1 MSRRYFPV
9 IDIEPTVYTAIAK
22 ELRKRFTGINVSE
35 EYIDTP
41 AKFPY
46 VSIEERDN
54 YPTVKHLDSS
64 NAERYATVMYEVN
77 VYSDKAGK
85 KKTVCREIMGV
96 IDKMLYGKNFTR
108 ISMSPVPNLGNG
120 TIYRLTAR
128 YEAVT
133 DGKNSYRK

>member
-1 MSRRYFPV
+1 M
-9 IDIEPTVYTAIAK
+9 IDIERKIYTPIA
-22 ELRKRFTGINVSE
+22 ETLRKRFPGISVSG
-35 EYIDTP
+35 EYVNAP
-41 AKFPY
+41 PKFPY
-46 VSIEERDN
+46 VSIVEQDN
-54 YPTVKHLDSS
+54 HPTVSHLDSS
-64 NAERYATVMYEVN
+64 NTERYATVMYEVN

-96 IDKMLYGKNFTR
+96 IDEMLYGKNFTR
-108 ISMSPVPNLGNG
+108 ISMFPVPNMENG

>member
-35 EYIDTP
+35 EYTDTP

-54 YPTVKHLDSS
+54 YTAAEYLDSS
-64 NAERYATVMYEVN
+64 SKERFCCVMYEVN
-77 VYSDKAGK
+77 VYSNKAGR
-85 KKTVCREIMGV
+85 KKTICREIMGV
-96 IDKMLYGKNFTR
+96 IDEMFYKKNFTR
-108 ISMSPVPNLGNG
+108 ISKSPVPNMENG
-120 TIYRLTAR
+120 TIYRLVAR
-128 YEAVT
+128 YRAET
-133 DGKNSYRK
+133 DGTNIYRR